1 MSKLTMIATAILVA
15 TTLGCGGAGM
25 GAETRAD
32 IQARMQSTQDPI
44 QACYAAALKRNRK
57 LKGMVTVELTAE
69 ASTGQFKNVIFRR
82 DEVNDQSVREC
93 ITAEIAKL
101 KLQKPTSTMVSIS
114 YAFRFSPTN

>member
-1 MSKLTMIATAILVA
+1 
-15 TTLGCGGAGM
+15 M

-32 IQARMQSTQDPI
+32 IQARMQTAQEPI
-44 QACYAAALKRNRK
+44 QACYAAALKHNRK

-93 ITAEIAKL
+93 ITSEVGKL
-101 KLQKPTSTMVSIS
+101 KLQKPSSTNASIS